1 MRTFSDGRWR
11 QFGTLLVVLLVL
23 GAVPGVVAA
32 QAEEVTRTGGTVTVA
47 EGETIGGNFVATG
60 GTVVIDGRVT
70 GDATVTAGTVIVSE
84 TGRVDGDLD
93 AVAGSVVVEGSVGG
107 DVSAAAGSLVVRE
120 GASVGGNVEAAAA
133 DARVNGR
140 VDGSARLAGET
151 VTLGPAAVVGG
162 DVEYD
167 AESFTAAPGAQ
178 VSGSVTRN
186 DDLSVGPAVGV
197 PWAGD
202 VGVPGGFAVPAGVFA
217 AWGLVVNLLVGA
229 LLVAL
234 APRFAREVTDR
245 GTRATVKSGGVGL
258 LTFVAVPIALALVAI
273 TIVGIPVSV
282 VGALAYA
289 LALWLTT
296 IYGAL
301 VVGASLLS
309 LVGRESVWWALAV
322 GLVGFTLAGFV
333 PYVGGLLQF
342 VVLLVGLGAFVLA
355 VRDRRAGRDGDAV
368 SPPGEDENDPSDG
381 APAA

>member
-1 MRTFSDGRWR
+1 MRTLGNGWWR
-11 QFGTLLVVLLVL
+11 RFGVLLVVLLVL
-23 GAVPGVVAA
+23 GSVPGVAAA
-32 QAEEVTRTGGTVTVA
+32 QADSVTRTGGTVTVA
-47 EGETIGGNFVATG
+47 EGETIEGNLVATG

-84 TGRVDGDLD
+84 TGRVEGDLD
-93 AVAGSVVVEGSVGG
+93 AMAGSVVVEGNVGG

-120 GASVGGNVEAAAA
+120 GASVGGNVEAAAG

-167 AESFTAAPGAQ
+167 AESFTAASGAR

-186 DDLSVGPAVGV
+186 DDLSVGAVGV
-197 PWAGD
+197 PWAGEFRT
-202 VGVPGGFAVPAGVFA
+202 PGGFAVPAGAFA

-245 GTRATVKSGGVGL
+245 GTQAAVKSGGVGL

-282 VGALAYA
+282 VGAVAYG
-289 LALWLTT
+289 LVLWLTT

-301 VVGASLLS
+301 VVGAWLLS

-322 GLVGFTLAGFV
+322 GLSGFTLVGFV
-333 PYVGGLLQF
+333 PYVGELLQF
-342 VVLLVGLGAFVLA
+342 AVLLVGLGAFVLA
-355 VRDRRAGRDGDAV
+355 VRDRRAGGDQDAT
-368 SPPGEDENDPSDG
+368 SPPGEDENGPSEG